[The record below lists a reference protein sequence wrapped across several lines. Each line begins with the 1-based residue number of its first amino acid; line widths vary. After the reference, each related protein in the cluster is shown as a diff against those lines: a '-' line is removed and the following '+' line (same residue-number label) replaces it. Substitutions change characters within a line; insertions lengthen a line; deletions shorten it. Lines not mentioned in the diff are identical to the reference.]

1 MKVEWIVEFTHFQ
14 FALSDPEN
22 SGDTDPMNEEEG
34 HLVAQFVPELMDFT
48 VLAPRY
54 CRYSKVTVEASESP
68 VEIDLGRISQPQ
80 AVTHQRLPASELP

>member
-1 MKVEWIVEFTHFQ
+1 MAAVGADATADAAIGEHMGSHDV
-14 FALSDPEN
+14 
-22 SGDTDPMNEEEG
+22 G

-54 CRYSKVTVEASESP
+54 CRYSKVTVEVSESP

-80 AVTHQRLPASELP
+80 AVTHQRLLASELP